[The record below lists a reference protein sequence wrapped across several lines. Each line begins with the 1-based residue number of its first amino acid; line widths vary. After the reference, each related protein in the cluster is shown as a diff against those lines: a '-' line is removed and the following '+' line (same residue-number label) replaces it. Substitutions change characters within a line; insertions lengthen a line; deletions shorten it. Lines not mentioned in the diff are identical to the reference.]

1 MRPAV
6 VSLTRTFSPVV
17 RQCAWCWLVADASGQ
32 YRIEAH
38 RKLDAAS
45 HGICPECRTGWVRR
59 ARASLQPARI

>member
-1 MRPAV
+1 MSEVLDVLQRWQLDLSA
-6 VSLTRTFSPVV
+6 
-17 RQCAWCWLVADASGQ
+17 VADASGQ